1 MSNANISLLL
11 QDIRLDIELDI
22 VPVVFFEVN
31 DGTKSNPDE
40 TFWMVP
46 ETDWWTDFPPKQMK
60 MCTLEFQMDDK
71 FWIKKI
77 P

>member
-1 MSNANISLLL
+1 MELYGGLRIACQAFDCPNNHVVVVKRQLLLLL

-46 ETDWWTDFPPKQMK
+46 ETD
-60 MCTLEFQMDDK
+60 
-71 FWIKKI
+71 
-77 P
+77 